1 MAQAAS
7 QGAVL
12 GAGRA
17 EARRAQCACASGRGG
32 GRVQAEPSVLKA
44 RQRRPAA
51 RLAVRRRELSPLVR
65 RLGVGAAWLCGCV
78 RRWRRVSDT
87 MNGFSSEERA
97 APFTLEYR
105 VFLSEWRRRA
115 ARPLI
120 HSRPLGA
127 SGRAGPLPSP
137 PASGRWRARRGPPS
151 QYPPRSLP
159 PTHPNLGHVG
169 RETTE
174 SP

>member
-12 GAGRA
+12 RAGRA
-17 EARRAQCACASGRGG
+17 EARRAECACASGRGG

-105 VFLSEWRRRA
+105 VFLSEWRRRRRA

-127 SGRAGPLPSP
+127 SGRAGASPPLPSGERAVEG
-137 PASGRWRARRGPPS
+137 PARAAIPVPTAIAPSNTSELGPRGKGN
-151 QYPPRSLP
+151 
-159 PTHPNLGHVG
+159 H
-169 RETTE
+169 
-174 SP
+174 